1 MYGTQF
7 PNDFPPMPE
16 GFMEAVQADPGG
28 FADAMGGGM
37 EAMQAHMEANPGD
50 MDGAM
55 QAMGDAMEGPMGDM
69 GISPEMFEAAGDTF
83 GAIAGPAMEGMP
95 ADASPADM
103 ADCMGSCLEHAL
115 SLIHI

>member
-50 MDGAM
+50 MEGGFE
-55 QAMGDAMEGPMGDM
+55 AMGAAMEGPMGDM

-83 GAIAGPAMEGMP
+83 GAIACLLYT
-95 ADASPADM
+95 SPSPRD
-103 ADCMGSCLEHAL
+103 S
-115 SLIHI
+115 